1 MAAVHSCIPCRNSN
15 THSSV
20 FPFFHLFS
28 SEESKSTSNTVA
40 SGSTVAVSEL
50 LSSSYGESSGIATA
64 STPGSASVSTNF
76 ARSIVADVL
85 VSGTSAVTN
94 SAEGDSNDVVNAA
107 GEADAFAAYIEDP
120 ENEGQFLNDINPVA
134 TTFSVP
140 VDPVAGTAD
149 TSGEGDGEGDGEE
162 EEEEEE
168 EEENLL
174 NAELLDGFFITISKE
189 QFCFAVLRVFGRSVL
204 GGPRDGKLDFCEKYL
219 AREDIIDVLTSRGGN
234 SGSM

>member
-50 LSSSYGESSGIATA
+50 LSSSYAESSGIATA

-149 TSGEGDGEGDGEE
+149 TRGEGEGEE
-162 EEEEEE
+162 EEEQEEQEE

-189 QFCFAVLRVFGRSVL
+189 QFCAAILRVFGL
-204 GGPRDGKLDFCEKYL
+204 GAFGDEDDDKLDFCEKYL
-219 AREDIIDVLTSRGGN
+219 NRENIIDVLTSRGGN